1 MMTTIFKKIID
12 KEIPANIVYED
23 ELCMAF
29 KDINPEAP
37 VHVLIIP
44 KKEIPSMAEVTA
56 SDKELLGH
64 MLLKASDI
72 AKDLGVSDSGYRL
85 VLNTNKEGGQEVF
98 HLHMHLLGGR
108 QMEWPPG

>member
-1 MMTTIFKKIID
+1 MSTIFMKIID
-12 KEIPANIVYED
+12 KEIPADIVYED
-23 ELCMAF
+23 ELCLAF

-44 KKEIPSMAEVTA
+44 KKEIPSLAEATDG
-56 SDKELLGH
+56 DKQLLGH
-64 MLLKASDI
+64 MMVKASEI
-72 AKDLGVSDSGYRL
+72 AKDLGVSESGYRL
-85 VLNTNKEGGQEVF
+85 VVNTNKEGGQEVF

>member
-1 MMTTIFKKIID
+1 MSTIFKKIID
-12 KEIPANIVYED
+12 KEIPANIIYED

-44 KKEIPSMAEVTA
+44 KKEIPSMAEV
-56 SDKELLGH
+56 SEGDKELLGH
-64 MLLKASDI
+64 MLIKASEL
-72 AKDLGVSDSGYRL
+72 AKDLGVSESGYRL
-85 VLNTNKEGGQEVF
+85 VLNTNKEGGQEVL